1 MNIEQLAK
9 KVARLIETVRRLR
22 TDNER
27 YAAERERFINE
38 KKEQEKKIA
47 ELKKRIHTLELAGGL
62 VLSENGTAPA
72 RKKVAKILREIDA
85 LLALT
90 TETVDVE

>member
-9 KVARLIETVRRLR
+9 KVARLVETARKLK

-38 KKEQEKKIA
+38 RKEQERKIA
-47 ELKKRIHTLELAGGL
+47 ELKKRIHALELAGGL

-90 TETVDVE
+90 TETVDVG